1 MVPTDALVSSI
12 RCISS
17 SVMPARA
24 PIAHEGPPS
33 TFEALKPHN
42 RLSHNIRARPSCQG
56 ADLCPPAHCWRP
68 WAQPSLEP
76 RSSRAA
82 GGAQLCRAASASPH
96 ARMHDQHQS
105 FEPRLCSLASLD

>member
-33 TFEALKPHN
+33 TFEALKPHD
-42 RLSHNIRARPSCQG
+42 RLSRDIRARPSCQG
-56 ADLCPPAHCWRP
+56 ADLRPPAHCWRP
-68 WAQPSLEP
+68 WAQPNLEP
-76 RSSRAA
+76 RSSRALNA
-82 GGAQLCRAASASPH
+82 RRTSHSGWCTALPCCIGQPTCTH
-96 ARMHDQHQS
+96 A
-105 FEPRLCSLASLD
+105 